1 MIRTG
6 DVRILA
12 RAFMQDLTNTL
23 IAENRERVQ
32 SQFDLDESQKQVVES
47 EAKFMRVVAPA
58 GSGKTQ
64 TLTAKAVNV
73 LGNNPSAKILCLTS

>member
-12 RAFMQDLTNTL
+12 KAFMQDLTKTL

-32 SQFDLDESQKQVVES
+32 SKFDLDESQKRVVES
-47 EAKFMRVVAPA
+47 QAKFMRVVAPA
-58 GSGKTQ
+58 G
-64 TLTAKAVNV
+64 
-73 LGNNPSAKILCLTS
+73 